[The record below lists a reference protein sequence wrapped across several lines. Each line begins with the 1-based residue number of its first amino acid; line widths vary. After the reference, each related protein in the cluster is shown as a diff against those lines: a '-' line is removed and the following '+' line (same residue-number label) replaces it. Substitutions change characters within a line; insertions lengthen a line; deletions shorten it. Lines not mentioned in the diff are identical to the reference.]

1 MAKQK
6 PFELAYPVEWYTP
19 YGISN
24 LTDKQ
29 LRDEY
34 TRMRDAARKS
44 VKRLNES
51 EFSHTEVAKQYGKGF
66 AELRTLTVK
75 TSKQASPEERAIAQA
90 ATRRNIES
98 EFMRMS
104 VYMRSPELHLA
115 GLRKRR
121 AQNIKMLRAH
131 GYYVTV
137 NNYRRFTEFMEYAR
151 QRYGAKL
158 YDSTQTVDI
167 FGAAERAGLSF
178 EAMDK
183 MLERYHEGGEEGARQ
198 VANITA
204 VKSAREIR
212 LKFAEAF
219 GLQQTAKALYEGRK
233 K

>member
-1 MAKQK
+1 MAKQR

-19 YGISN
+19 YGIAN

-29 LRDEY
+29 LREEY
-34 TRMRDAARKS
+34 TRMRDAAQKR
-44 VKRLNES
+44 VKRLATS
-51 EFSHTEVAKQYGKGF
+51 EFSTSQAAKQYGRGF
-66 AELRTLTVK
+66 AKLGTLTVGTPK
-75 TSKQASPEERAIAQA
+75 TAGAEERQIAQQ
-90 ATRRNIES
+90 ATRKNIEA

-104 VYMRSPELHLA
+104 VFLRSPEVSVS
-115 GLRKRR
+115 GLRQRR
-121 AQNIKMLRAH
+121 AHNIEVMRAH

-137 NNYRRFTEFMEYAR
+137 RNYDRFIEFMEYAR
-151 QRYGAKL
+151 QKYGARIF
-158 YDSTQTVDI
+158 DSDQAADI
-167 FGAAERAGLSF
+167 FGVAERAGLSF

-204 VKSAREIR
+204 AQSPMEIR

-219 GLQQTAKALYEGRK
+219 GLQETAKALIVGRK